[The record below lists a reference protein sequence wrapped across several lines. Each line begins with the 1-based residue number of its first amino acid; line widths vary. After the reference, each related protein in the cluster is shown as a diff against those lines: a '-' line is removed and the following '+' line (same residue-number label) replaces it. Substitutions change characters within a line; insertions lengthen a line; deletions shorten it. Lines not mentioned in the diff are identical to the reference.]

1 VLEAVTY
8 IKKQVDV
15 PVLDISHTAAISKRG
30 HARKKQPVYLLCQKF
45 NSNMHTI
52 LEHTYVDKEGKTK
65 LKYLAK
71 VQINVS

>member
-30 HARKKQPVYLLCQKF
+30 HVLKKQPVYLLCQKF
-45 NSNMHTI
+45 NRNMHTI
-52 LEHTYVDKEGKTK
+52 LEHIYVDKAGKTK

-71 VQINVS
+71 VQIKFS